1 MAEDKSCWNCGW
13 NKKDEPTT
21 SEEVDLLNPPTLIGT
36 CWGYL
41 KERGKPMEIQ
51 ATKSR
56 DGRYLAD
63 VGCGKW
69 TADKQDFKVPTTGI
83 TEEEI

>member
-1 MAEDKSCWNCGW
+1 MPSCFDCGF

-51 ATKSR
+51 ATKGR

-69 TADKQDFKVPTTGI
+69 TADRQDFKALAAPTGI
-83 TEEEI
+83 TEEEL

>member
-1 MAEDKSCWNCGW
+1 MPSCFDCGW
-13 NKKDEPTT
+13 NQTG
-21 SEEVDLLNPPTLIGT
+21 TLTLMGT
-36 CWGYL
+36 CWGHL

-69 TADKQDFKVPTTGI
+69 TAAKQDFKALAAPMGI
-83 TEEEI
+83 TEEEL

>member
-1 MAEDKSCWNCGW
+1 MPSCFDCGW

-21 SEEVDLLNPPTLIGT
+21 SEEVDLLNPPTLIGV

-51 ATKSR
+51 ATKNR
-56 DGRYLAD
+56 AGKYLAD
-63 VGCGKW
+63 VGCSKW
-69 TADKQDFKVPTTGI
+69 TADRQDFKVLAAPTGI
-83 TEEEI
+83 TEEEL